1 MILNKDDILNYIR
14 NNQLKIKP
22 FALKHL
28 HGIGID
34 LRIFN
39 KIFRLQRKD
48 TALDTHSLHDLRQYY
63 NEETAKSFVINP
75 GEHILASTIEE
86 IELPA
91 DLTGLV
97 LLRSTYARLGLL
109 LSVGLV
115 SPGFRGQLTLEIIG
129 GTFPVRICAGD
140 AVFCITFLKLASE
153 TNRYEGKYQG
163 QKGPTMPIL
172 DWKSFL
178 DAVAGLINHHYK
190 LRKRRGNIDLKRAG
204 FMQDLAN
211 KDPQLGSKIGKF
223 KVWFKA
229 ISNWRDTLI
238 HRHGIL
244 LFFTQA
250 SRISYLW
257 NQRDLLKL
265 QSTIYPS

>member
-48 TALDTHSLHDLRQYY
+48 TALDTHSPHDLRQYY

-163 QKGPTMPIL
+163 QKGPTMPICDL
-172 DWKSFL
+172 
-178 DAVAGLINHHYK
+178 GE
-190 LRKRRGNIDLKRAG
+190 RPNIDVR
-204 FMQDLAN
+204 
-211 KDPQLGSKIGKF
+211 
-223 KVWFKA
+223 
-229 ISNWRDTLI
+229 
-238 HRHGIL
+238 
-244 LFFTQA
+244 
-250 SRISYLW
+250 
-257 NQRDLLKL
+257 
-265 QSTIYPS
+265 